1 VVPEGV
7 VQVGGEWYFEEF
19 ARGAGVT
26 SLGLEDKPSDT
37 PQALP
42 TEDEKRKIMDLF
54 KIN

>member
-26 SLGLEDKPSDT
+26 SLGLEDKPNDT

-42 TEDEKRKIMDLF
+42 REDEKKKILDLF